1 MSEWCKFKQA
11 RLWTAC
17 EGTGDSTGGRAHSP
31 RVSCVDQGV
40 QHECKFLLR
49 TLGYVHS
56 RQPTVILRVFLRMF
70 GYAHSGQPTVILG
83 QRKVNAWT
91 CARHST
97 DHDLESVF
105 VKFQRECLDMC
116 LSDNRP

>member
-1 MSEWCKFKQA
+1 MSEWCEFKQA

-56 RQPTVILRVFLRMF
+56 
-70 GYAHSGQPTVILG
+70 GQPTVILG